1 MRALATTFPA
11 TRALPASGC
20 LCLLLAGSAQAA
32 LTVDCDLV
40 ALRADPANRELR
52 QRLADAMPAEADGRL
67 AKLEAATGWDP
78 RRDLTRAVLSVP
90 DDAPPSL
97 RLVGIPAQRI
107 AGLLAWKSAGV
118 ATADGQTAYPL
129 PKGRGALIA
138 LAADEA
144 LIVPAD
150 RVAKVALPGPL
161 PALTAGKPIRG
172 LFSPPAKPR
181 MDFMTLVQ
189 TVAFATDGAGHIGL
203 SLAADDAAAATELE
217 RRLGVLKQMV
227 QVGIDGGLT
236 EFAKAD
242 RILDGLTVT
251 RDGARLEATLTIAP
265 ADRGEMLL
273 DLLGR
278 IKARLGG

>member
-11 TRALPASGC
+11 TRTLPAAC
-20 LCLLLAGSAQAA
+20 CALLLAGSAQAA

-78 RRDLTRAVLSVP
+78 RRDLTRAVLSIP

-107 AGLLAWKSAGV
+107 AGLLAWKVAGV
-118 ATADGQTAYPL
+118 ATADGLTAYPL

-150 RVAKVALPGPL
+150 RVAKVAMPGPL

-172 LFSPPAKPR
+172 LFTPPAKPR

-242 RILDGLTVT
+242 RILDSLAVT

-265 ADRGEMLL
+265 ADRGEVLL